1 MGLWYKS
8 RVPFS
13 SLFRSAVRTHDS
25 AGRERSIVD
34 FSSTLARRFINKIAP
49 KEMHQRRTNR
59 RRVINI
65 AAVSN
70 QATRDMKPWKI
81 DTSKQI
87 YNEWFANRR
96 VSGLPFFF
104 SLPLPH
110 LFAYSGRNGCCC
122 RGWTRRCVDTD
133 RKKKMLSFASG
144 RSSGWAIYFLFK
156 IFRTIGTER
165 MSFHLL
171 CVTFDRIDA
180 CVCH

>member
-8 RVPFS
+8 RAPFS

-87 YNEWFANRR
+87 YNEWFANRLFLFL
-96 VSGLPFFF
+96 VFLSFF
-104 SLPLPH
+104 SLSLSLTFSRILDEAVLVAEDERGGASIQIVKRKCLASRLVDSPV
-110 LFAYSGRNGCCC
+110 GR
-122 RGWTRRCVDTD
+122 
-133 RKKKMLSFASG
+133 L
-144 RSSGWAIYFLFK
+144 
-156 IFRTIGTER
+156 IFNSRF
-165 MSFHLL
+165 S
-171 CVTFDRIDA
+171 A
-180 CVCH
+180 W

>member
-8 RVPFS
+8 RAPFS
-13 SLFRSAVRTHDS
+13 SLFRSASRTHDS
-25 AGRERSIVD
+25 AGPERSIVD
-34 FSSTLARRFINKIAP
+34 FSSTVARRFINKIAP

-96 VSGLPFFF
+96 VSCLPFFF
-104 SLPLPH
+104 FSQTLSLTFSHILGE
-110 LFAYSGRNGCCC
+110 AVVVAEDE
-122 RGWTRRCVDTD
+122 RGGASIQIVKR
-133 RKKKMLSFASG
+133 KMLSFASG
-144 RSSGWAIYFLFK
+144 R
-156 IFRTIGTER
+156 
-165 MSFHLL
+165 
-171 CVTFDRIDA
+171 
-180 CVCH
+180 

>member
-87 YNEWFANRR
+87 YNEWFANRLFLFL
-96 VSGLPFFF
+96 VFLSFFLSLSF
-104 SLPLPH
+104 SH
-110 LFAYSGRNGCCC
+110 LFTYSRRSGSCR

-144 RSSGWAIYFLFK
+144 R
-156 IFRTIGTER
+156 
-165 MSFHLL
+165 
-171 CVTFDRIDA
+171 
-180 CVCH
+180 

>member
-87 YNEWFANRR
+87 YNEWFANRLFLFL
-96 VSGLPFFF
+96 VYLSFLSLSLSLSF
-104 SLPLPH
+104 SH
-110 LFAYSGRNGCCC
+110 LFAYSRRSDSCR

-144 RSSGWAIYFLFK
+144 R
-156 IFRTIGTER
+156 
-165 MSFHLL
+165 
-171 CVTFDRIDA
+171 
-180 CVCH
+180 

>member
-13 SLFRSAVRTHDS
+13 SLFRSAVRTRDS

-96 VSGLPFFF
+96 VSGLLFFF
-104 SLPLPH
+104 SLSLS
-110 LFAYSGRNGCCC
+110 LAFSRILDETVVVAEDE
-122 RGWTRRCVDTD
+122 RGGASIQIVKRRC
-133 RKKKMLSFASG
+133 LASRLVG
-144 RSSGWAIYFLFK
+144 RPVGRL
-156 IFRTIGTER
+156 IFYSRFSAR
-165 MSFHLL
+165 
-171 CVTFDRIDA
+171 
-180 CVCH
+180 